1 MFWCLVRLSTGALC
15 GGLYANP
22 LEMAIQSAVACS
34 EAKDDGLLV
43 SRQLME
49 RVLVWVVSFSLTVT
63 SGTTVRVV
71 VLADSSLMNGPPC
84 WPSGKASA
92 SRAKDPGFESLL
104 RRDFFGV
111 DLKIGTPVATLP
123 GA

>member
-43 SRQLME
+43 SCQLME
-49 RVLVWVVSFSLTVT
+49 RTSESSTHGALVLEKVFYGLRSR
-63 SGTTVRVV
+63 TTFAAVHNIK
-71 VLADSSLMNGPPC
+71 SSKC
-84 WPSGKASA
+84 SA
-92 SRAKDPGFESLL
+92 S
-104 RRDFFGV
+104 V
-111 DLKIGTPVATLP
+111 
-123 GA
+123 